1 MVPVFFNLTFSQ
13 KPKDTVCVYSRQFLV
28 YLILWH
34 ASVALL
40 YKNIH
45 LCSHLEEQ
53 VFCNFLSSKNSN
65 LKQHCLLTLVVYHDH
80 VNAKMSSGITLLV
93 HVKYLFIAE
102 TLLEIMTNNLS
113 SKRYCYYLALPIIE
127 IGKIKSCV

>member
-13 KPKDTVCVYSRQFLV
+13 KPKDTVCVYSRPFFV

-45 LCSHLEEQ
+45 VFTLERTGI
-53 VFCNFLSSKNSN
+53 VIFPPHKNSN
-65 LKQHCLLTLVVYHDH
+65 LKQHCLLALVMYLDH
-80 VNAKMSSGITLLV
+80 VNAKISSGITLLV
-93 HVKYLFIAE
+93 HIKYLFIAE